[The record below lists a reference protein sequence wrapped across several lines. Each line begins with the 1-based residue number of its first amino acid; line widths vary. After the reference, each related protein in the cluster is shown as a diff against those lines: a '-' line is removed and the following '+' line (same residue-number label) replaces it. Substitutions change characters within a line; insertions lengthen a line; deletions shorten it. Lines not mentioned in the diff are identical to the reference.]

1 MEVEPTQ
8 PTVTVSEVQAHE
20 LESTE
25 FERPELAMDI
35 IESVDSICRDS
46 EDTQYMLIQ
55 TNF

>member
-35 IESVDSICRDS
+35 IVGRL
-46 EDTQYMLIQ
+46 YMKG
-55 TNF
+55 